1 MHPKIAKLYEV
12 FKKLGKE
19 IQPNTHLA
27 LRKMEK
33 IKRAFFFYSPEIM
46 WDGREQEL
54 IELYDQF
61 IYATTYTNEFG
72 HTGFSF
78 FACSLPEFVV

>member
-1 MHPKIAKLYEV
+1 MTHPNITKLYEV
-12 FKKLGKE
+12 YQKLGKH

-33 IKRAFFFYSPEIM
+33 IQRAFFFYSPDIT
-46 WDGREQEL
+46 WTGREQEL
-54 IELYDQF
+54 IQLYDEY

-72 HTGFSF
+72 HTGFS
-78 FACSLPEFVV
+78 CIE

>member
-12 FKKLGKE
+12 FCKLGKE

-33 IKRAFFFYSPEIM
+33 IQNAFRFYSPEIM
-46 WDGREQEL
+46 WTGREQEL
-54 IELYDQF
+54 IGLYDEYIF
-61 IYATTYTNEFG
+61 ATTYTNEFG
-72 HTGFSF
+72 HTGFTI
-78 FACSLPEFVV
+78 VGV